1 MERMTYLK
9 DSRFL
14 VELRKQKLTMV
25 SLGIFSAFILIAI
38 FAGLLPITDPFALS
52 SDQSQAPSMKHFMG
66 TDNLGRDIF
75 ARVLWGTRAS
85 LLVGVFSAGLSCV
98 IGIVFGALAGYY
110 GGWIDDVL
118 SRFIDVI
125 LSMPIFFLLIL
136 VVALFGNDLFFV
148 IVCIGGVTWPS
159 SARIMRAQALTLRQR
174 AFVMAAIGSGQSN
187 LSVLF
192 LHVVPNGIGPVLV
205 NAVLGVAAAILIESS
220 LSFLGIGVQPPIPSW
235 GNILAEGKATLG
247 TAWWLMLFP
256 GLAIFFTVLGYN
268 LLGEGLRE
276 ALSPKRLYRK

>member
-192 LHVVPNGIGPVLV
+192 LHVVPNGVGPVIAYSVLV
-205 NAVLGVAAAILIESS
+205 VGTAILIESG
-220 LSFLGIGVQPPIPSW
+220 LSFLGLGDANIISW
-235 GNILAEGKATLG
+235 GQIIQAGQRSLT
-247 TAWWLMLFP
+247 TAWWISFFP
-256 GLAIFFTVLGYN
+256 GLVLMVLVSAINFLGDGLTIVLN
-268 LLGEGLRE
+268 PRMM
-276 ALSPKRLYRK
+276 RR

>member
-38 FAGLLPITDPFALS
+38 FAGLLPIADPFALS

-148 IVCIGGVTWPS
+148 IVCIGSVTWPS

-192 LHVVPNGIGPVLV
+192 LHVVPNGVGPVIAYSVLV
-205 NAVLGVAAAILIESS
+205 VGTAILIESG
-220 LSFLGIGVQPPIPSW
+220 LSFLGLGDANIISW
-235 GNILAEGKATLG
+235 GQIIQAGQRSLT
-247 TAWWLMLFP
+247 TAWWISFFP
-256 GLAIFFTVLGYN
+256 GLVLMVLVSAINFLGDGLTIVLN
-268 LLGEGLRE
+268 PRMM
-276 ALSPKRLYRK
+276 RR